1 MEYVRYQP
9 MKGRAQLKKEHG
21 MVCAIE
27 GCGKPLTSMRGPG
40 SRKYCVDHQQQDH
53 RLGGLGNSAR
63 PHTFHREGICD
74 ECGTDVMADVRAKHP
89 GLEESDPDMFL
100 RVVRNRIIGDH
111 QIRRADG
118 GGNNKENVRSLCIVC
133 NADKTIL
140 SGDSRKGVIKNIK
153 EAKNCD

>member
-1 MEYVRYQP
+1 
-9 MKGRAQLKKEHG
+9 MKSRDQLKKEYG

-63 PHTFHREGICD
+63 PHTFHRTWICD
-74 ECGTDVMADVRAKHP
+74 ECGTDIGAAIRAKYP
-89 GLEESDPDMFL
+89 GLEETDPDMFL
-100 RVVRNRIIGDH
+100 RLVRNRIIGDH
-111 QIRRADG
+111 QIRKADG
-118 GGNNKENVRSLCIVC
+118 GGDSKENVRSLCIVC

-140 SGDSRKGVIKNIK
+140 SDDCRKGVKNSSKI
-153 EAKNCD
+153 A